1 MVPVLTFDYSHYED
15 LSYRQFSRY
24 VERYLLLYEA
34 PTIDALRFKLG
45 KSWASGDIQ
54 VWIKAAEKR
63 SLRELVIKIDASTRT
78 KYPVKLPKSLSRC
91 FKTLVTLELRNA
103 VLVDDEASSVSFPS
117 LRKLSLE
124 LMKYPGDVFVAKLLS
139 SCPLLED
146 LVVELCSSDN
156 VSVFSVS
163 MLHLKSLV
171 LETSGHISEGEAHG
185 FVIDA
190 PSLEYLKIDDDWDG
204 FCVIENNM
212 NKIVKASVIT
222 TRPYTEQLLCFLSSA
237 KRLVLCFQ
245 TSKNLCHVGSVFHC
259 LKHLQICTCETE
271 WLSLLMRMLNNS
283 PNLRYLKL
291 YMRCIKSELRPSWSE
306 PCSVPECLVTR
317 LETFEWDEY
326 EGKEEEKEVA
336 EFILI
341 KKTDSV

>member
-1 MVPVLTFDYSHYED
+1 MW
-15 LSYRQFSRY
+15 
-24 VERYLLLYEA
+24 
-34 PTIDALRFKLG
+34 DAQQ
-45 KSWASGDIQ
+45 DIQ

-63 SLRELVIKIDASTRT
+63 SLREPVIKIDASTRT

-156 VSVFSVS
+156 VSVFSIS
-163 MLHLKSLV
+163 ILHLKSLV

-190 PSLEYLKIDDDWDG
+190 PSLEYLKIDDDWEWV
-204 FCVIENNM
+204 FC
-212 NKIVKASVIT
+212 
-222 TRPYTEQLLCFLSSA
+222 
-237 KRLVLCFQ
+237 
-245 TSKNLCHVGSVFHC
+245 H
-259 LKHLQICTCETE
+259 
-271 WLSLLMRMLNNS
+271 
-283 PNLRYLKL
+283 
-291 YMRCIKSELRPSWSE
+291 
-306 PCSVPECLVTR
+306 
-317 LETFEWDEY
+317 
-326 EGKEEEKEVA
+326 
-336 EFILI
+336 
-341 KKTDSV
+341 

>member
-1 MVPVLTFDYSHYED
+1 MLRTQCFC
-15 LSYRQFSRY
+15 QNG
-24 VERYLLLYEA
+24 ERYLLLYEA

-146 LVVELCSSDN
+146 LVVELCSSEN

-171 LETSGHISEGEAHG
+171 LETSGHISEGEAHR

-306 PCSVPECLVTR
+306 PSSVPECLEFACMVSSVGD
-317 LETFEWDEY
+317 LDTFGWSS
-326 EGKEEEKEVA
+326 GFQV
-336 EFILI
+336 
-341 KKTDSV
+341 